1 MMKRLYCNGKK
12 GYCPHCDG
20 VNDVDCNSFCCKFT
34 DGSGSWWVEEPPKP
48 KKKSKLGY
56 YLFCI
61 RWLWKNRTW
70 ENTRQKFKAMER
82 EYYSK

>member
-1 MMKRLYCNGKK
+1 MKKLYCNGKK

-20 VNDVDCNSFCCKFT
+20 VNDVLCNAFNCEFMDDT
-34 DGSGSWWVEEPPKP
+34 GSRWVEDQAKP

-82 EYYSK
+82 EYGSK